1 MKLWKVALVG
11 VVVSMVILGFVAWV
25 VLTLFQPRM

>member
-1 MKLWKVALVG
+1 MKLWKVALLG
-11 VVVSMVILGFVAWV
+11 VVISMVILGFVAWV